1 MYQEFPYRVLETDQK
16 KGHVD
21 RPNIMVLRTR
31 RVTRHHQHGADVFFS
46 SVERSML
53 RAKRRKPRQPQTAEE
68 GHSFPF
74 IFTLMTSKSQKL
86 YDLAMQKVKELI
98 PNLNPEQAMGDF
110 ESSFG

>member
-1 MYQEFPYRVLETDQK
+1 MTTIKEWNFDGTFYTVPALFYQLFTLLGFYR
-16 KGHVD
+16 
-21 RPNIMVLRTR
+21 
-31 RVTRHHQHGADVFFS
+31 
-46 SVERSML
+46 
-53 RAKRRKPRQPQTAEE
+53 
-68 GHSFPF
+68 GHSFPL